1 MMATRP
7 SVDTARDRTRNG
19 SEVERDFEFTNADF
33 GRIRE
38 LIHQRAG
45 ISLSEHKRDMA
56 YSRLARRL
64 RACNIDTFRLYLER
78 LEAQPDSDE
87 WEAFTNALT
96 TNLTAFFRES
106 HHFPILAEFVKR
118 RQQPVSVWC
127 SAAST
132 GEEPYSIAMTL
143 IEALGDSAARQ
154 ATVLATDIDT
164 QVLAKGEAGT
174 YQFDQVK
181 HLSQERL
188 KRF

>member
-7 SVDTARDRTRNG
+7 PVDTPRDRTRNG
-19 SEVERDFEFTNADF
+19 SEVERDFEFTSPDF
-33 GRIRE
+33 GRIRD
-38 LIHQRAG
+38 LIYRRAG

-64 RACNIDTFRLYLER
+64 RACNIDTFRLYLDS

-106 HHFPILAEFVKR
+106 HHFPILAAFAKSR
-118 RQQPVSVWC
+118 PQPFSVWC

-132 GEEPYSIAMTL
+132 GGERYSLAMTL
-143 IEALGDSAARQ
+143 TARFGVPAARPSS
-154 ATVLATDIDT
+154 
-164 QVLAKGEAGT
+164 G
-174 YQFDQVK
+174 
-181 HLSQERL
+181 
-188 KRF
+188 